1 MKNLN
6 VELLVII
13 CIGHY
18 LHTCI
23 FYYKNEAYNQW
34 EDFGKKNKN
43 KSVQQPADSNLQ
55 SLEASSAIRVVGN
68 DESMDLQKKGDGF
81 QAVVVSPLWCQ

>member
-13 CIGHY
+13 CIRHY

-34 EDFGKKNKN
+34 EDFGKKK
-43 KSVQQPADSNLQ
+43 KSVQQPVVSNLQ
-55 SLEASSAIRVVGN
+55 SLEASSAIG
-68 DESMDLQKKGDGF
+68 E
-81 QAVVVSPLWCQ
+81 